1 MAVFLR
7 TQWCSGR
14 MVTYS
19 EVSLLSNPERQPQI
33 PHCVRDDSTLEGSE
47 RAIFGFAA
55 EWSPARKLCRCKTAI
70 LRHNAVIAYR
80 SGMAFPPFFL
90 WRKHSAARL
99 IMLGEMWEDH
109 PSRAKQNAERRIER
123 SNFSTVDLAEA
134 EARSH
139 LMGLIGPAEAVPL
152 LQSP

>member
-14 MVTYS
+14 MVGYS

-80 SGMAFPPFFL
+80 IGIAFPPFCQGETVCG
-90 WRKHSAARL
+90 KTHHSR
-99 IMLGEMWEDH
+99 GMWEDH
-109 PSRAKQNAERRIER
+109 PSGAKQVAQKRIER